1 MSYDIRYSDTFKRE
15 AKALAKKYP
24 SIKQDLAGLV
34 KQLSE
39 KPDIG
44 TPLGNNMFKIRMSVT
59 SKGRGKSGGAR
70 VITCVVYKSEQVL
83 LAEIYDKGDY
93 ATVDERKILK
103 NLEAEGFDL

>member
-1 MSYDIRYSDTFKRE
+1 MSYDIRYSETFKRE

-24 SIKQDLAGLV
+24 SLKHDLADLV
-34 KQLSE
+34 NELAE

-44 TPLGNNMFKIRMSVT
+44 TPFGSNMFKIRMSIT

-70 VITCVVYKSEQVL
+70 VITCVVYKREQVL

-93 ATVDERKILK
+93 ASVDEKKILK
-103 NLEAEGFDL
+103 NLEA